1 MPRDVVVYIAALTFS
16 FIVVGLSIVFWSDFF
31 GLSEIERVL
40 MAVIMIPLAVV
51 CVYFGVKIKR
61 NPPRV

>member
-1 MPRDVVVYIAALTFS
+1 MPRDVVVYIAALTIS
-16 FIVVGLSIVFWSDFF
+16 LIIVGLSIVFWSDFF
-31 GLSEIERVL
+31 GLSGIRRVF

-51 CVYFGVKIKR
+51 CVYFGVKSRR